1 VSDAADPTP
10 PPEEPK
16 VEIHKPKPVH
26 NWRELLS
33 EIGIIVVGVIVALAA
48 EQLVESM
55 HWQNKIQDARRAMM
69 LELRDDDGP
78 QAYIRLAVGPCLDK
92 QLDAIKTAIIAK
104 ASRGEIERLIAG
116 VKQGNVTW
124 DAVAWNTLQTSDVAS
139 HMTPEEVRNWSVPYL
154 RIPALDS
161 VNLREN
167 QDVVALQPSGLTSKV
182 LTDSEADAMLAA
194 IKRLRDS
201 HQLMALHSR
210 SLLSGMLEDGVL
222 LTPDQKRHMLRD
234 FRRIFGDCVV
244 EPRIFVRNQ
253 HPYGAAAS
261 PP

>member
-1 VSDAADPTP
+1 VSDAADPPP

-104 ASRGEIERLIAG
+104 ASRGEIERLIVG

-154 RIPALDS
+154 RIPELDS

-167 QDVVALQPSGLTSKV
+167 QDVVALQPSGLTSKI

-253 HPYGAAAS
+253 NPYGTAAS